1 MGKYSQIGEAEGA
14 SFSVGHTDFGPDAF
28 LTPTADRETEMG
40 SRLVCAPCTT
50 VVSIV
55 QYMV

>member
-14 SFSVGHTDFGPDAF
+14 SFSVGHTD
-28 LTPTADRETEMG
+28 RETEMD

>member
-28 LTPTADRETEMG
+28 LTPTADRETEMAQG
-40 SRLVCAPCTT
+40 WCVRRVLPW
-50 VVSIV
+50 
-55 QYMV
+55 